1 MAEQLYTIPVNDA
14 FAKECEC
21 PVCAMYKELE
31 TNAVSFTMGPSYMED
46 DIRAMTD
53 KAGFCEKHMMQVF
66 EQGNKLGMALV
77 LHTHVKKTNE
87 DIRKLIEQS
96 SGKKTGLFKKQDKN
110 SALLEYI
117 KQVDNDCFICNRI
130 NETFKRYIRT
140 IHYLWE
146 KDEVFRSKYKTS
158 KGLCLKH
165 YGMLLE
171 LAPVN
176 LSGNALDTFVEATN
190 KIYIENMDRMEKDLS
205 WFIDKFDY
213 RHKDEPWR
221 TSKDAIP
228 RAMTKMAGIYDE
240 NIQE

>member
-1 MAEQLYTIPVNDA
+1 MKEQLYTIPVNDA
-14 FAKECEC
+14 FATDCEC

-31 TNAVSFTMGPSYMED
+31 TNAVTFTMGPSYMED
-46 DIRAMTD
+46 DIRALTD
-53 KAGFCEKHMMQVF
+53 KAGFCQKHMRQVF
-66 EQGNKLGMALV
+66 DQGNKLGMALV

-87 DIRKLIEQS
+87 DIKKLVLEN
-96 SGKKTGLFKKQDKN
+96 SGKKSGLFKKQDKS
-110 SALLEYI
+110 SALLNYV
-117 KQVDNDCFICNRI
+117 KQVDEDCFICNRI
-130 NETFKRYIRT
+130 NETFKRYIKT

-171 LAPVN
+171 LAPQN
-176 LSGNALDTFVEATN
+176 LSGNALDTFIETTN
-190 KIYIENMDRMEKDLS
+190 KIYIENMERMEKDLS

-221 TSKDAIP
+221 TSKDSIP
-228 RAMTKMAGIYDE
+228 RAMTKMASILDE
-240 NIQE
+240 DIEV